1 MVNSNK
7 ILTVSYG
14 TFSCTLEGFEDSFG
28 TMKAIA
34 EYFRDLAADDRYF
47 GAEPP
52 QPDAEMLA
60 RIAEKEITRQ
70 VRARQ
75 DTNRIVLRADDLTP
89 AEPVAANPAPQ
100 RPAARPN
107 APEAE
112 APVADSIAAK
122 LQRIRAVVSQAD
134 AAPGGGFVEDPDAE
148 APLAPR
154 ALRDDIGD
162 ISAAME
168 LDDAAMEAEETA
180 EDIAVGAEISA
191 ALAMLENAADDAA
204 EDEADANSESVT
216 AVARASEEFVLEDDA
231 AEASTDDLGETP
243 FPTEVQEDAAS
254 DVLRL
259 SRFLKDAGEE
269 DPEAGVAAALFA
281 ETESEGQEDD
291 SADEEI
297 VNIMDDGEDSGAT
310 RLLKIRRSELDAAIA
325 AGDLE
330 EVDEDEEEASSRTTA
345 LSPEQEAEL
354 ERELAGVLTETD
366 EDEDEEEGDE
376 DESSSADR
384 FSHAFSE
391 AGATGDVTRLMA
403 DAQKRMDTPE
413 SSSSR
418 EAYSHLRAAVAVA
431 KAEKSVGRTLDTEA
445 TDGAYRDDLANVV
458 RPRRPGAAT
467 TQRPDRPVDG
477 SRPAPLKLVA
487 EQRVDLESSQRGPV
501 QPRRLSHEIDVEE
514 DDDDKGFVEFAREQG
529 VTELPQLLEAAAAYL
544 SFVEGQEQ
552 FSRPQLMRKVRQL
565 ENQDFN
571 REDGLRTFGQLLR
584 DGKIEKTGGGRFTA
598 AHDIGYRPDRRA
610 AG

>member
-52 QPDAEMLA
+52 QPDADMLA

-75 DTNRIVLRADDLTP
+75 DSNRIVLRADDLKP
-89 AEPVAANPAPQ
+89 AETAPAQPVAEKQ
-100 RPAARPN
+100 AARPT
-107 APEAE
+107 
-112 APVADSIAAK
+112 APVGEPPMADSIAAK

-148 APLAPR
+148 APLSPR
-154 ALRDDIGD
+154 GLRDDIIE
-162 ISAAME
+162 ISAAMDV
-168 LDDAAMEAEETA
+168 DDAAMEAEETA
-180 EDIAVGAEISA
+180 DDIAASAEISA
-191 ALAMLENAADDAA
+191 ALAMLEAASEDGP
-204 EDEADANSESVT
+204 EDEVYDEELASPVSVT
-216 AVARASEEFVLEDDA
+216 AVARASEEFVLEDDP
-231 AEASTDDLGETP
+231 AEVPVDEAEETP
-243 FPTEVQEDAAS
+243 FPTEVQETAES

-259 SRFLKDAGEE
+259 SRFLADEGEE
-269 DPEAGVAAALFA
+269 DPEASAPAALFDDK
-281 ETESEGQEDD
+281 ETDGHQEDA
-291 SADEEI
+291 ADDEI
-297 VNIMDDGEDSGAT
+297 VNIMDDGEDSGAP

-330 EVDEDEEEASSRTTA
+330 EVDDDEEEAPSRTTA

-366 EDEDEEEGDE
+366 EDEDEED
-376 DESSSADR
+376 DDRSVDR
-384 FSHAFSE
+384 FTRGFSE
-391 AGATGDVTRLMA
+391 AGTGGDITRLMA

-431 KAEKSVGRTLDTEA
+431 KAEKSVGRTLDTQT
-445 TDGAYRDDLANVV
+445 TDDAYRDDLANVV
-458 RPRRPGAAT
+458 RPRRPGTAAG
-467 TQRPDRPVDG
+467 QRPDWPADG

-487 EQRVDLESSQRGPV
+487 EQRVDLESTQRAPV
-501 QPRRLSHEIDVEE
+501 QPRRLSHEIDLEE
-514 DDDDKGFVEFAREQG
+514 EDDDKGFVEFAREQG